1 MFATKGVLLVNSVLL
16 FIDVVI
22 NGANCHFKIPTL
34 LLFLII
40 NVLFND
46 SKLKL
51 RFRGTGRTR
60 FVNVITLDVVL
71 FSNNVSAG
79 FARVGPVLAP
89 NVILSATKI
98 LLATLFAKL
107 FV

>member
-1 MFATKGVLLVNSVLL
+1 MNSVLL

-22 NGANCHFKIPTL
+22 NGAKCHFKIPTL

-40 NVLFND
+40 NVLFKD
-46 SKLKL
+46 SNLNF
-51 RFRGTGRTR
+51 RFRDTGATR

-79 FARVGPVLAP
+79 FARVHPVLAP
-89 NVILSATKI
+89 NVILSAIKI